1 MKKYISLFLL
11 SLVLLT
17 ACEQEDPELS
27 LSISQTTV
35 PPEGGTVS
43 VMVSSNV
50 SWTAT
55 CDPWISVGTPSGS
68 KGTTTVQVTVAANTG
83 TSSRKGNVSFTAGT
97 LKRNLVVTQA
107 PPLSQQLTIIHN
119 LNSFTVPT
127 IQGTGMSARVDFGE
141 GEKKE
146 YVPGL
151 KWDYSSA
158 GTHKVVIESAGGTSF
173 TLESIAGVSAIDM
186 SAF

>member
-1 MKKYISLFLL
+1 
-11 SLVLLT
+11 
-17 ACEQEDPELS
+17 
-27 LSISQTTV
+27 
-35 PPEGGTVS
+35 
-43 VMVSSNV
+43 
-50 SWTAT
+50 
-55 CDPWISVGTPSGS
+55 
-68 KGTTTVQVTVAANTG
+68 
-83 TSSRKGNVSFTAGT
+83 
-97 LKRNLVVTQA
+97 
-107 PPLSQQLTIIHN
+107 
-119 LNSFTVPT
+119 
-127 IQGTGMSARVDFGE
+127 MSARVDFGE